1 MSMRHERGRRLPLSP
16 RWLLSL
22 CLLSAM
28 EPLAA
33 QAPDGRAND
42 SVGAVTV
49 KAERIGKGP
58 VIYPG
63 MAGLEGELGDNIDGP
78 SVIRV
83 PSWIEKPLGKYYM
96 YFGHHRGTY
105 IRLAYADR
113 PEGPWTVYKPGT
125 LQLDQTSALHHIA
138 SPEAVVDEAN
148 KRVLLYYHG
157 ATEMPGGN
165 YGGRPYA
172 QRSFVA
178 ASSDGIGF
186 RNETG
191 PIAMPYMRV
200 FGYKSATY
208 GFAMSD
214 KASAYPLWLRS
225 GQFFRSATM
234 TAPFAAGPRVLD
246 EMRHAGVTV
255 IGDRLHIFYTN
266 VGESSERIYHSDVD
280 LRPDWMD
287 WTATAPTEVL
297 RPERT
302 YEGATRPLSVSRG
315 GPASGFEN
323 ALRDPAVL
331 NDDGRLYLYYSV
343 AGEKGIAVAKVDIK

>member
-1 MSMRHERGRRLPLSP
+1 MVMLQDRTRQASSAFC
-16 RWLLSL
+16 WLLAI
-22 CLLSAM
+22 CLAFLAP
-28 EPLAA
+28 PLAA
-33 QAPDGRAND
+33 QPPGGRASD
-42 SVGAVTV
+42 TIGATSVTV
-49 KAERIGKGP
+49 ERIGKGP
-58 VIYPG
+58 IIYPG

-125 LQLDQTSALHHIA
+125 LRLDQTSALHHIA

-148 KRVLLYYHG
+148 KRILLYYHG

-186 RNETG
+186 RNKTG

-200 FGYKSATY
+200 FGYKGATY

-225 GQFFRSATM
+225 GQFFRSETM
-234 TAPFAAGPRVLD
+234 TAPFAAGPRILD

-266 VGESSERIYHSDVD
+266 VGESPERVYHSSVD
-280 LRPDWMD
+280 LRPDWVD
-287 WTATAPTEVL
+287 WTAKAPTEVL
-297 RPERT
+297 RPERA
-302 YEGATRPLSVSRG
+302 YEGATCPLSVSRG
-315 GPASGFEN
+315 GPAEGFEN
-323 ALRDPAVL
+323 ALRDPAIL
-331 NDDGRLYLYYSV
+331 QDAGSIYLYYSV
-343 AGEKGIAVAKVDIK
+343 AGEKGIAVARVDIK